1 VASRNTVFCSQID
14 LITNNRLE
22 QLTPANVVDIV
33 AAWLDTIKSK
43 SKLHLKLNVQP
54 MVYPYDSLITN
65 LTSLQN
71 VVNVHLRNGKRIPLN
86 TVYRQC
92 IELEI
97 R

>member
-33 AAWLDTIKSK
+33 AAWLDTINSK

-71 VVNVHLRNGKRIPLN
+71 VVNVHLRNGKRISLN
-86 TVYRQC
+86 TAYRQC